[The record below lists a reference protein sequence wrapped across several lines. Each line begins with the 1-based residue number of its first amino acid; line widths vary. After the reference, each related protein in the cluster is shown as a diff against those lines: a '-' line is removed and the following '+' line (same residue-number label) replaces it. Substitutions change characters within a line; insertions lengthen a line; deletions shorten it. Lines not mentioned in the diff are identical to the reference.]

1 MTTMITAALLA
12 LTGLAAAAPAGAHPQ
27 ARTIEARQHVQ
38 AQRIGAGLAQGQLT
52 RCEAARL
59 SHRAARIEGRER
71 DYRSTR
77 GLQPVERRDL
87 DRRLDALSRDIRE
100 QRRDGDG
107 CF

>member
-1 MTTMITAALLA
+1 MKTVITAALLA
-12 LTGLAAAAPAGAHPQ
+12 LAGLAAAAPAAAHPL

-59 SHRAARIEGRER
+59 SHRAARIEGREHA
-71 DYRSTR
+71 YRATH
-77 GLQPVERRDL
+77 GLGPVERRDL
-87 DRRLDALSRDIRE
+87 HRRMDSLSRDVRE
-100 QRRDGDG
+100 QRLDGNG